1 MKKSIRI
8 NLILMLAV
16 VMAVFGFSPAMAHC
30 DEFDEFLQNEWQD
43 TMESDYLTMHSSVY
57 DYRSLGL
64 EKPEVTLG
72 DINYDEYTEAV
83 RTGNEA
89 LDKLHAFDYEELD
102 DTQKIHY
109 KAYENYLENLNGMYS
124 HPELQ
129 FMFRPYTGYL
139 SNVLDYFSDFLFL
152 EKQDVDDYLT
162 LIAELPGYIE
172 QMKAMTERQ
181 AEAGF
186 FLDDLAYSDEMYELN
201 ELIEK
206 GEQNPMIINFE
217 DNIDKF
223 GGVTDEERAAYKEKN
238 RVLILDSLIPA
249 LRDVRSFLSALKG
262 SRSVPTGALI
272 EYDPDN
278 CGTDGLEYYKYLVR
292 YYSSSDESLQEIFDY
307 LTKALIEMGDY
318 IDWVIEEDPEFKGL
332 AAIEDLDS
340 LEDVLSYLQDNLEGF
355 PKGPDVD
362 YSPSYLPPGSND
374 FAMAYYIPAPVDNIK
389 QNIIRVNKENISD
402 TNTLY
407 FTLAH
412 EGFPGHLY
420 QFTWYQASDEFIP
433 LRHEMSFSGYEEGWA
448 NYVERIM
455 MDRSSLDHTSAEYIV
470 FNEYLA
476 YILYSGADIAV
487 NGLGYDLDKLTE
499 WIDSV
504 GMNSEYAEELFE
516 ISVEMPGSYIPY
528 GYGAAK
534 FWEFRERAEQ
544 ALRNDFD
551 LEEYHEVLLRNGPR
565 PFSMVE
571 EDLRNYV
578 ESKGKTLPDEFVFF
592 ETEMNKNKS
601 FLSGALIRYLAG
613 AAVVLVAALIVILI
627 NRRRKKLAEE
637 EITESVDSL

>member
-1 MKKSIRI
+1 MTKGLRTA
-8 NLILMLAV
+8 LILMLAV
-16 VMAVFGFSPAMAHC
+16 AISAFGFAPAFAHS

-43 TMESDYLTMHSSVY
+43 TVESDYLTMHSSVY

-72 DINYDEYTEAV
+72 DVNYDEYTESV
-83 RTGNEA
+83 RISQET
-89 LDKLHAFDYEELD
+89 LDKLHAFDYDELD
-102 DTQKIHY
+102 EVQKVHY
-109 KAYENYLENLNGMYS
+109 KAYENYLENLMGMYRY
-124 HPELQ
+124 PELQ

-139 SNVLDYFSDFLFL
+139 SNVMDYFADFMFL

-162 LIAELPGYIE
+162 LIAELPGYID
-172 QMKAMTERQ
+172 QMKAMTEEQ

-186 FLDDLAYSDEMYELN
+186 FMDDQAYSDEMYELN

-223 GGVTDEERAAYKEKN
+223 EGITEEERAAYKERN
-238 RVLILDSLIPA
+238 RELILDELIPA
-249 LRDVRSFLSALKG
+249 LRDVKSFLSRLKG

-272 EYDPDN
+272 EYTPEN
-278 CGTDGLEYYKYLVR
+278 SGVDGLEYYKSLVR
-292 YYSSSDESLQEIFDY
+292 YYSSSDESLEEILDY
-307 LTKALIEMGDY
+307 LSKALIEMGDY
-318 IDWVIEEDPEFKGL
+318 LEWLLDEDPEFQEP
-332 AAIEDLDS
+332 ASIEDLTS
-340 LEDVLSYLQDNLEGF
+340 LEDVLSYLRENMEGF

-362 YSPSYLPPGSND
+362 YSPSFLPPGSND

-389 QNIIRVNKENISD
+389 QNIIRVNKDNISD

-420 QFTWYQASDEFIP
+420 QFTWYQASEEFVP
-433 LRHEMSFSGYEEGWA
+433 LRHELSFSGYEEGWA
-448 NYVERIM
+448 NYVERVM
-455 MDRSSLDHTSAEYIV
+455 MDRSGLDRTSADFIV
-470 FNEYLA
+470 FNEYMA

-487 NGLGYDLDKLTE
+487 NGLGYDIDQLTE

-504 GMNSEYAEELFE
+504 GMNSDYADELYA

-544 ALRNDFD
+544 ALGNSFDF
-551 LEEYHEVLLRNGPR
+551 EEYHEVLLRNGPR

-571 EDLRNYV
+571 EDLKAYV
-578 ESKGKTLPDEFVFF
+578 ESKGKTLPDDFVFF
-592 ETEMNKNKS
+592 AIDQNKEKPL
-601 FLSGALIRYLAG
+601 LSGALIRYLMG
-613 AAVVLVAALIVILI
+613 AAVVLVAAVIVILI
-627 NRRRKKLAEE
+627 NRRRKKLEKE
-637 EITESVDSL
+637 EITESVD